1 MRTRIAFNPL
11 MALSTTSSYR
21 FLSFGNRKKLNEGFL
36 SLELE
41 QLNAEQH
48 ENGLFFFRGTL
59 SGSIDFF
66 LVSKNAQLTR
76 LVIISA

>member
-1 MRTRIAFNPL
+1 M
-11 MALSTTSSYR
+11 
-21 FLSFGNRKKLNEGFL
+21 LNEGFL